1 MSDISFNNTAI
12 AFAHKSKRDLS
23 KARLLFKSFRYSGL
37 LKHGPLLAK
46 IVIALGLKSLIKQT
60 IFKQFCGGETIEECN
75 ATIHFLAQSRL
86 GTILDYS
93 VEGEEDE
100 TNFIATAEEIIRTID
115 LASGNSNIPFCVF
128 KLTGIMPFETLVF
141 MSRVIVGGSI
151 TNIDLLQKSILH
163 LETNDD
169 CDPQV
174 LDTHR
179 ENWALG
185 SARFNLI
192 CSMAHSKDVRLFVD
206 AEESYIQTAID
217 LLAENAMAQYNQ
229 SKAIVYNTVQLYRHD
244 RLEYLR
250 QQILSTQHFLGVKL
264 VRGAYMEKER
274 ERSISMA
281 YESPIHK
288 NKEATD
294 RDYNAAVSLCME
306 HLNRVSICIGTHND
320 ESNLL
325 GVRLMEKKNI
335 LAGDE
340 RVYFSQLLGMSDHI
354 SFNLSNIGYRVGKY
368 VPYGPVSGVIPY
380 LTRRARENSGMSGQM
395 GRELQLIEQELTRRK
410 G

>member
-1 MSDISFNNTAI
+1 MPDISFNNTGI

-23 KARLLFKSFRYSGL
+23 KARLLFKSFRYSSL

-46 IVIALGLKSLIKQT
+46 IVIALGLKSLIKQS
-60 IFKQFCGGETIEECN
+60 IFNQFCGGETIEECN
-75 ATIHFLAQSRL
+75 TTIQFLAKSRV

-93 VEGEEDE
+93 VEGEEE
-100 TNFIATAEEIIRTID
+100 EVVFIATAEEIQRTIR

-141 MSRVIVGGSI
+141 MSQCIVRGSI
-151 TNIDLLQKSILH
+151 ASIESLEDSILH
-163 LETNDD
+163 SKTMDD
-169 CDPQV
+169 SDSAIFTAHQK
-174 LDTHR
+174 
-179 ENWALG
+179 NWALG
-185 SARFNLI
+185 LDRFNRI
-192 CSMAHSKDVRLFVD
+192 CSMAYSNDVRLFVD

-217 LLAENAMAQYNQ
+217 LLAENAMAQYNH
-229 SKAIVYNTVQLYRHD
+229 SKAIIYNTVQLYRHD

-250 QQILSTQHFLGVKL
+250 QQILSTQHFLGFKL

-274 ERSISMA
+274 ERAISMDYA
-281 YESPIHK
+281 SPIHK

-294 RDYNAAVSLCME
+294 RDYNAAVKLCME
-306 HLNRVSICIGTHND
+306 QLNRVSICIGTHND

-325 GVRLMEKKNI
+325 GVQLMENKHI
-335 LAGDE
+335 SAGDE

-354 SFNLSNIGYRVGKY
+354 SFNLSNSGYSVGKY

-380 LTRRARENSGMSGQM
+380 LTRRAQENSGMSGQM
-395 GRELQLIEQELTRRK
+395 GRELQLIEQELMRRK